1 MIHMR
6 SEIAQSLTWVPPKD
20 ANDAKMS
27 PKSYL
32 SPAETKALNI
42 ESGLLLYWPWV
53 EAICPIVWRSACRMW
68 KSIWINFLSIDTN
81 KSLFP
86 EFCILTLKLPLSLQC
101 SIFPSNPNE
110 SPCGLPITNTCLL
123 PAVVGARSS
132 PKAAESLRAGAELNS
147 APPCLSRWWWWW
159 SLRKIWLL
167 LVWFLCNLHLIKLGD
182 NIPSMEK
189 PSSSS
194 FTPKMIA

>member
-6 SEIAQSLTWVPPKD
+6 SEIAQSLTWVPPKQMPWTLNLGFSCIGRGLKQS
-20 ANDAKMS
+20 ARS
-27 PKSYL
+27 SEEV
-32 SPAETKALNI
+32 PAECGNQY
-42 ESGLLLYWPWV
+42 ESIFSQLTP
-53 EAICPIVWRSACRMW
+53 
-68 KSIWINFLSIDTN
+68 TN
-81 KSLFP
+81 LFP
-86 EFCILTLKLPLSLQC
+86 EFCILTLKLPLLLQC

>member
-86 EFCILTLKLPLSLQC
+86 EFCILTLKLPLSLHAVFHISLKSQR
-101 SIFPSNPNE
+101 IPMWAPNHKHLFIA
-110 SPCGLPITNTCLL
+110 SSCGSQ
-123 PAVVGARSS
+123 VE
-132 PKAAESLRAGAELNS
+132 PKGS
-147 APPCLSRWWWWW
+147 W
-159 SLRKIWLL
+159 
-167 LVWFLCNLHLIKLGD
+167 
-182 NIPSMEK
+182 K
-189 PSSSS
+189 PSGRRRVELCSSL
-194 FTPKMIA
+194 FIKMVMVMELEENMAPIGVIFVYYTG

>member
-68 KSIWINFLSIDTN
+68 KSIWINFLSIDTSGILYPN
-81 KSLFP
+81 IEIASFVAVFHISLKSQRIPMWAPNHKHLFIASSCGSQVEPKGSWKPSGRRRVELCSSLFIKMVMVMELEENMAP
-86 EFCILTLKLPLSLQC
+86 IGV
-101 SIFPSNPNE
+101 IF
-110 SPCGLPITNTCLL
+110 
-123 PAVVGARSS
+123 V
-132 PKAAESLRAGAELNS
+132 
-147 APPCLSRWWWWW
+147 
-159 SLRKIWLL
+159 
-167 LVWFLCNLHLIKLGD
+167 
-182 NIPSMEK
+182 
-189 PSSSS
+189 
-194 FTPKMIA
+194 